1 MPAASPARLMCGRA
15 VTRLHRSRMRCHI
28 SSVAICSTAAG
39 YLEVRLRRREVAALL
54 LLKYQVVTRV
64 LKLSN
69 TLPRCSLRKGHV
81 FVFFFPPNLN
91 IEHLDMTTY

>member
-1 MPAASPARLMCGRA
+1 M
-15 VTRLHRSRMRCHI
+15 
-28 SSVAICSTAAG
+28 
-39 YLEVRLRRREVAALL
+39 RRREVAALL

-81 FVFFFPPNLN
+81 FVFFSPRISTLS
-91 IEHLDMTTY
+91 TWT